1 MTHASNIRER
11 LDRIANADD
20 FRAVSRSLAQ
30 WQSSEVYEALFPL
43 AISGREGA
51 APWYAGCLLID
62 LQPDCPEPP
71 LDMIAR
77 VHASKWFVSFREVPF
92 YLVTQFGKRTVLDAA
107 AHLLRRWTRARPS
120 RRVCSHWSI
129 GLVCPHPTCA
139 SISIIGKSTNSTRTK
154 RTMHSPSSMTY
165 SIATL
170 LSQVR
175 ESGCIVS
182 DI

>member
-77 VHASKWFVSFREVPF
+77 VHACKWFVSFREVPF

-107 AHLLRRWTRARPS
+107 AHLLQALDSRSAEQSRVQSLVYWARMPAS
-120 RRVCSHWSI
+120 DLCKHFHHWEI
-129 GLVCPHPTCA
+129 DEFHA
-139 SISIIGKSTNSTRTK
+139 DE
-154 RTMHSPSSMTY
+154 
-165 SIATL
+165 A
-170 LSQVR
+170 
-175 ESGCIVS
+175 
-182 DI
+182 DDA